1 MHSDMGGE
9 CLGNS
14 QGLYTE
20 GKMKCSTPI
29 EKQCNRECKRRV
41 PKGIDGSY

>member
-1 MHSDMGGE
+1 MLGE
-9 CLGNS
+9 QSGPVYR
-14 QGLYTE
+14 GEDEVLYP
-20 GKMKCSTPI
+20 PI